1 MELREEEV
9 LVFIPRFLSSFLF
22 QRRSGKNRRDVHM
35 HSLDNQGFQGGG
47 QQQQQQQVAEILKID
62 HDNGDDDAAAA
73 AAEGSQVQVE
83 HPSIKSLLP
92 TSIYFIHAGAEP

>member
-1 MELREEEV
+1 MELRKEEV

-47 QQQQQQQVAEILKID
+47 QQQQQQVAEILKID
-62 HDNGDDDAAAA
+62 HDNGDDDAAV
-73 AAEGSQVQVE
+73 AAEGSQVQV
-83 HPSIKSLLP
+83 
-92 TSIYFIHAGAEP
+92 

>member
-9 LVFIPRFLSSFLF
+9 LVFIPRFLSFFLF

-47 QQQQQQQVAEILKID
+47 QQQQQQVAEILKID

-73 AAEGSQVQVE
+73 AEGSQVQVE
-83 HPSIKSLLP
+83 HPSTKSLLP
-92 TSIYFIHAGAEP
+92 TSTFTIYVLYSRRC

>member
-1 MELREEEV
+1 MPDREIMELREEEV

-47 QQQQQQQVAEILKID
+47 QQQQQQVAEILKID
-62 HDNGDDDAAAA
+62 HDNGDDDAAV
-73 AAEGSQVQVE
+73 AAEGSQVQV
-83 HPSIKSLLP
+83 
-92 TSIYFIHAGAEP
+92 